1 MKLSN
6 LFYVFA
12 LLISMNVFVQGF
24 KNVQGKNVNVDN
36 IGMSKVDE
44 MQKRKQQQKIIMIST
59 VVTGIALLLGSALGL
74 GYLSKSNKK
83 AEVPDE
89 EKDENKKVDAG
100 KNSKESKANKSEEK
114 QHKSEER
121 DSKVSS
127 SRSTVAPS
135 TV

>member
-12 LLISMNVFVQGF
+12 LLISMNVFVQG
-24 KNVQGKNVNVDN
+24 KNVNVDN
-36 IGMSKVDE
+36 IGMTKIDE

-100 KNSKESKANKSEEK
+100 KNSKESKESKAEEK

-121 DSKVSS
+121 DSKLSS